1 MTGKD
6 NDGSDGKNEVNE
18 QGENRIFS
26 FTEHVGTVSNPGIGY
41 TATDWYNAKV
51 GASPVHDKQGDIVLF
66 FIDIGAYSSG
76 INETGE
82 DYDLDEQF
90 FTALSSTFE
99 NCRQN
104 GSTIAVRFRYD
115 ANGKA
120 NPEPKTFEQVL
131 KHVSQIKQ
139 SGVLEEYK
147 DILMFV
153 ESGFVGQW
161 GEQHGGK
168 YVTVDYKAQLL
179 AAMLDCVPA
188 PIPVTVRTPD
198 IFAKYVNIERNK
210 LAEYEVE
217 EGSDAARVGLYNDG
231 YMGSNSDLGTYA
243 NREIETEWLG
253 KQTLTSYFGGEFS
266 GNIDF
271 AKQYDTY
278 LPENCIPEMYKTHL
292 SYING
297 NIFQLYKD
305 YEFNKEYE
313 VEGYD
318 NSAYYGQTVFQFIR
332 DHLGYRFVLKK
343 ANFPKTVAQGDN
355 LNFSFTVVNNGF
367 ANPVKKQKC
376 EIILE
381 KDGKFI
387 TCEVDLDPAKWYSGE
402 SITSQLNLK
411 LPAFLEAGEWKVYF
425 KSSVGTDGFSQY
437 GFRSIRFA
445 SNDVWHG
452 AFGANYLGYVE
463 VTPTTDT
470 EKLCDNT
477 FGEVGKNLKNAQLYS
492 LGGKIAADG
501 QASDGEW
508 AEEDVIAENGGH
520 KLYAKA
526 DEEYLYIM
534 ADLPHNSKAPV
545 FNFHATKADGT
556 PYWLY
561 QQSNGFIY
569 FNHDAELGHAGM
581 LLKYS
586 DDVFEFRIP
595 LYMLQSES
603 DSVFTEMSVNVQD
616 SGDGWKSTGSIVTEN
631 YTVKSDFTLY
641 NAYEKL
647 TVKKGSSYE
656 FRLETDAEI
665 SNVIWYVNGVQVAG
679 NSTTLIL
686 TPVDNTDCVITAKIT
701 TVKGTVKELDLA
713 EIKTV

>member
-1 MTGKD
+1 M
-6 NDGSDGKNEVNE
+6 
-18 QGENRIFS
+18 
-26 FTEHVGTVSNPGIGY
+26 
-41 TATDWYNAKV
+41 
-51 GASPVHDKQGDIVLF
+51 
-66 FIDIGAYSSG
+66 
-76 INETGE
+76 
-82 DYDLDEQF
+82 
-90 FTALSSTFE
+90 
-99 NCRQN
+99 
-104 GSTIAVRFRYD
+104 
-115 ANGKA
+115 
-120 NPEPKTFEQVL
+120 
-131 KHVSQIKQ
+131 
-139 SGVLEEYK
+139 
-147 DILMFV
+147 
-153 ESGFVGQW
+153 
-161 GEQHGGK
+161 
-168 YVTVDYKAQLL
+168 
-179 AAMLDCVPA
+179 
-188 PIPVTVRTPD
+188 
-198 IFAKYVNIERNK
+198 
-210 LAEYEVE
+210 
-217 EGSDAARVGLYNDG
+217 
-231 YMGSNSDLGTYA
+231 
-243 NREIETEWLG
+243 
-253 KQTLTSYFGGEFS
+253 
-266 GNIDF
+266 
-271 AKQYDTY
+271 
-278 LPENCIPEMYKTHL
+278 
-292 SYING
+292 
-297 NIFQLYKD
+297 
-305 YEFNKEYE
+305 
-313 VEGYD
+313 
-318 NSAYYGQTVFQFIR
+318 
-332 DHLGYRFVLKK
+332 
-343 ANFPKTVAQGDN
+343 
-355 LNFSFTVVNNGF
+355 
-367 ANPVKKQKC
+367 
-376 EIILE
+376 
-381 KDGKFI
+381 
-387 TCEVDLDPAKWYSGE
+387 
-402 SITSQLNLK
+402 NLK

-631 YTVKSDFTLY
+631 YTIKSDFTLY

-701 TVKGTVKELDLA
+701 TVKGTVKELGLA